1 MTMKAIVLT
10 GFGGVENLRFREVP
24 VPGIAADEVLVEV
37 KAFSINP
44 VDVKTR
50 NGKGLAGRLK
60 EYDPII
66 PGWDISGI
74 VKQAGQSVTAFK
86 PGDEVFG
93 MINFPGHGKAYAQYV
108 AAPAAHLAI
117 KPGNISHTEAA
128 AATLAALTAWQDLR
142 NALDIQPGDTLL
154 IHAAAGGVGH
164 FAVQIAK
171 HFGAVVIGTAS
182 SANKDFV
189 LGLGA
194 DRFVD
199 YRLQPLPDVISNVD
213 KVLDTIGGENIEL
226 SLQLMK
232 PGGTILSIVSGKN
245 DQVQEKAAAKGM
257 TGLTLMV
264 HSSGEDQAK
273 IARLMEQGI
282 VKPHVYKTYAFDEIA
297 EAHNQVES
305 GRTAGKVVVTV

>member
-1 MTMKAIVLT
+1 MV
-10 GFGGVENLRFREVP
+10 
-24 VPGIAADEVLVEV
+24 
-37 KAFSINP
+37 
-44 VDVKTR
+44 
-50 NGKGLAGRLK
+50 
-60 EYDPII
+60 
-66 PGWDISGI
+66 
-74 VKQAGQSVTAFK
+74 
-86 PGDEVFG
+86 
-93 MINFPGHGKAYAQYV
+93 NFPGHGKAYAQYV

-128 AATLAALTAWQDLR
+128 AATLAALTALQDLR
-142 NALDIQPGDTLL
+142 DALDIQPGDTLL

-171 HFGAVVIGTAS
+171 HLGAEVIGTAS
-182 SANKDFV
+182 SANRDFV

-199 YRLQPLPDVISNVD
+199 YRRQPLPDAISNVD
-213 KVLDTIGGENIEL
+213 KVLDTIGGDNIEL

-264 HSSGEDQAK
+264 HSSGEDQAE

-282 VKPHVYKTYAFDEIA
+282 VKPHIYKTYTFDEIA

>member
-1 MTMKAIVLT
+1 MKAIVLT
-10 GFGGVENLRFREVP
+10 GFGGVENLRIHELP
-24 VPGIAADEVLVEV
+24 VPDITNDEVLVEV

-50 NGKGLAGRLK
+50 NGKGLAGKLIDF
-60 EYDPII
+60 DPII
-66 PGWDISGI
+66 PGWDISGV
-74 VKQAGQSVTAFK
+74 VKKAGKSVTAFK

-93 MINFPGHGKAYAQYV
+93 MVNFPGHGRAYAQFV
-108 AAPAAHLAI
+108 AAPAAHLAL
-117 KPGNISHTEAA
+117 KPGNISHAEAA
-128 AATLAALTAWQDLR
+128 AATLAALTAWQGLT
-142 NALDIQPGDTLL
+142 NALHVQNGDVLL

-164 FAVQIAK
+164 FAVQLAK
-171 HFGAVVIGTAS
+171 HFGAEVIGTAS

-194 DRFVD
+194 DRFID
-199 YRLQPLPDVISNVD
+199 YRLQHLPDVISNVD

-245 DQVQEKAAAKGM
+245 DHVQEKAAAKGI
-257 TGLTLMV
+257 TGLTLLV
-264 HSSGEDQAK
+264 HSSGEDQSK
-273 IARLMEQGI
+273 IARLMEQDI
-282 VKPHVYKTYAFDEIA
+282 VKPHIYKTYAFNDIA

-305 GRTAGKVVVTV
+305 ERTAGKVVVTV